1 MSGFSDSNGV
11 AGGRDEPTQNEINQY
26 MQSLSATS
34 ARMEGAALPAPA
46 PDGEY
51 VASGTKYSG
60 PLAVFKYEGG
70 HKVHPETGNRMM
82 HTAAGEVATVYYA
95 GGAHYIGELKEDMLH
110 GHGLF
115 TDPEGN
121 TYEGDWYEDQRQGR
135 AKFTCAA
142 GVYEGEYFQNKRHG
156 DGKEV
161 DSAGNEFKG
170 QFENGDPKKGTLTYA
185 NGDIYRGELSKDWS
199 RHGWGTFLD
208 EETGTKLTG
217 EWNDDDFVGNT

>member
-11 AGGRDEPTQNEINQY
+11 AGGRDEPTQDEINQY

-95 GGAHYIGELKEDMLH
+95 GNSIHFPFHFPFSSEIML
-110 GHGLF
+110 F
-115 TDPEGN
+115 
-121 TYEGDWYEDQRQGR
+121 
-135 AKFTCAA
+135 
-142 GVYEGEYFQNKRHG
+142 
-156 DGKEV
+156 
-161 DSAGNEFKG
+161 
-170 QFENGDPKKGTLTYA
+170 
-185 NGDIYRGELSKDWS
+185 
-199 RHGWGTFLD
+199 
-208 EETGTKLTG
+208 
-217 EWNDDDFVGNT
+217 DFCFILVFSMYLPL